1 MSWDSAEN
9 RDDEDEYYDDEDEDN
24 DDPDNDWEDQ
34 EGHAMETYDPI
45 FELPVLK
52 EVPLK
57 EFSLTPSFEERY
69 KLKKALPIIFD
80 VLNLDVSGEENGTKK
95 VR

>member
-1 MSWDSAEN
+1 MEN
-9 RDDEDEYYDDEDEDN
+9 ECL
-24 DDPDNDWEDQ
+24 PDIQCSLPNIKI
-34 EGHAMETYDPI
+34 PI
-45 FELPVLK
+45 QQVGVENV

-57 EFSLTPSFEERY
+57 EFSLTPSFGERY